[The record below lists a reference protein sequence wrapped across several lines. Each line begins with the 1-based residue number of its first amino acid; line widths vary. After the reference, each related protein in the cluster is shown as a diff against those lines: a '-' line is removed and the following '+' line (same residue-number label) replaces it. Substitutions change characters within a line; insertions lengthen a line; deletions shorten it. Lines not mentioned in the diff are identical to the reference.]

1 LRLELRETEL
11 STFSQ
16 EISRKERFWRCLAM
30 NQKNNLIIGLIIAGV
45 VVMSANVDADPRDFV
60 EGLPNIGIM
69 LQEITEVDSS
79 LFVTAFWSMLETIEM
94 AFIGTV
100 VGVAI
105 ALPLSLLAARNLNNK
120 FVYVPIRALL
130 AAIRT
135 FPSILWAIL
144 FVIIVGLGP
153 FAGVLAIIMYTVG
166 FIAKL
171 QYEAIE
177 AIDADPMDAVGAIG
191 VSKLQLIRFVVLPES
206 ASHLLS
212 QILYIFDYNIRQ
224 TSILGLVGAGGIGF
238 YIINYIKFFEYGKAA
253 VFMLVVLATV
263 LIIELVSVR
272 IRDKY
277 IVKSQRGMQVKA

>member
-1 LRLELRETEL
+1 
-11 STFSQ
+11 
-16 EISRKERFWRCLAM
+16 M

-79 LFVTAFWSMLETIEM
+79 LFVTALWAMLETIQM

-105 ALPLSLLAARNLNNK
+105 ALPLSLLAARNLNRK

-130 AAIRT
+130 AATRT

-171 QYEAIE
+171 QY
-177 AIDADPMDAVGAIG
+177 
-191 VSKLQLIRFVVLPES
+191 VSKLHLIRFVVLPES

-253 VFMLVVLATV
+253 VFMLVVLVTV
-263 LIIELVSVR
+263 LIIDWVSVR

-277 IVKSQRGMQVKA
+277 IVKSQRGMQVKV